1 MLKASPNLNES
12 LSQVLF
18 GSQMS
23 NTEQPTNFASQIEF
37 LINTNEVL
45 NAQNDNVLNEIK
57 LLRQKEVEIDLKKQ
71 QIHMREDQYKR
82 LMLNKLG
89 AIQTHNTF
97 LKETGN
103 KLQTEIEFIQGEKVS
118 NEEKLKTMSEEYE
131 SLEGAKQKIIVNR
144 SEINMQIQ
152 EEANRI
158 DQLEILLDEKEE
170 IVTGSEIVVTEL
182 TENWWNGIGIGIA
195 MLLLISKVGAWL

>member
-37 LINTNEVL
+37 LINTNEIL

-103 KLQTEIEFIQGEKVS
+103 KLQTEIEFIQGEKIS

-131 SLEGAKQKIIVNR
+131 SLEGSKQKIIVNR
-144 SEINMQIQ
+144 NEINTQIQ

>member
-71 QIHMREDQYKR
+71 QIHLREDQYKR

>member
-1 MLKASPNLNES
+1 MLKASPILNES

-18 GSQMS
+18 GSQVS
-23 NTEQPTNFASQIEF
+23 TTEQPTNFASQIEF
-37 LINTNEVL
+37 LINTNEIL
-45 NAQNDNVLNEIK
+45 NQQNDNVLNQIK
-57 LLRQKEVEIDLKKQ
+57 LIRQQEVEIDLKKQ

-82 LMLNKLG
+82 LMMNKLS

-103 KLQTEIEFIQGEKVS
+103 KLQTEIEFIQGEKVL
-118 NEEKLKTMSEEYE
+118 NEQKLQTMREELDT
-131 SLEGAKQKIIVNR
+131 LEGAKQKIIVNR
-144 SEINMQIQ
+144 SEINTQIL

-158 DQLEILLDEKEE
+158 EQLEILLDEKEE
-170 IVTGSEIVVTEL
+170 IVTGSEIVVQEV